1 MRLLLALGLTVAL
14 FAVTGPAAA
23 IDLDSGSEAE
33 VSTTSSQG
41 GLDDDCYTF
50 GGSSQS
56 FSGTNRGRGN
66 TYTVFGAETLTEFS
80 CGLDFTGT
88 ANLYFY
94 VLESATLSGTYTVL
108 SETIV
113 PTVGV
118 GLALYNSGP
127 LSVALS
133 PGMYYGIGAAW
144 GPETVGYVRDA
155 ATLPRNWDL
164 GTVEDAMQISAA
176 PPYTSL
182 TYNHFAGAEYW
193 QELCFEGMVPVDTST
208 WGNIKSVYR

>member
-1 MRLLLALGLTVAL
+1 MKLLLALGLSVSL
-14 FAVTGPAAA
+14 LAVTGLAAA
-23 IDLDSGSEAE
+23 VDLDQGSEDQAGPAQN
-33 VSTTSSQG
+33 QG
-41 GLDDDCYTF
+41 APDDDCYTF

-66 TYTVFGAETLTEFS
+66 TYTVFGNETLTEFS

-94 VLESATLSGTYTVL
+94 VLQSPTLSGTYTVL

-113 PTVGV
+113 PTVGA

-164 GTVEDAMQISAA
+164 GTVEDAMQISAP

-182 TYNHFAGAEYW
+182 TYNHFNGAEYW
-193 QELCFEGMVPVDTST
+193 QELCFLGTVPVDAST